1 MSEWIEQEELE
12 KYAGESVRRINSSLW
27 LMAVTSGSYAECYRL
42 IKTVEHLLPYAIVKH
57 WSMCKGKNQT
67 NFLATTSQ
75 SSLGHSHP
83 STLPRRK
90 PVRVRKMVVG
100 KISPKKYDEPIGP
113 KEKHHY
119 WSPPNMMCTVCGQN
133 ELTAWHDTDSP
144 QDFHHRFVRD
154 VKQLEFE
161 RQSKAQGMP
170 VTVSSREDL
179 RHLKAEGKI

>member
-1 MSEWIEQEELE
+1 MTDFIHKDQLRR
-12 KYAGESVRRINSSLW
+12 YARPLRQVSPAIYQSAIRC
-27 LMAVTSGSYAECYRL
+27 GSYEKVYRL
-42 IKTVEHLLPYAIVKH
+42 LYQHRDRISIPIHKPEQLT
-57 WSMCKGKNQT
+57 KGKNQM

-75 SSLGHSHP
+75 SSLGHSHS

-100 KISPKKYDEPIGP
+100 KISPKKYAEPIGP

-119 WSPPNMMCTVCGQN
+119 WSPPHMMCTVCGQN

>member
-57 WSMCKGKNQT
+57 WSMCKGKNQQ

-83 STLPRRK
+83 STLPRR
-90 PVRVRKMVVG
+90 RRKHSGAVKKLSGG
-100 KISPKKYDEPIGP
+100 KFPLPKLYDSSCGP
-113 KEKHHY
+113 KEKIPA
-119 WSPPNMMCTVCGQN
+119 SIVCTVCGEH
-133 ELTAWHDTDSP
+133 ELTAWHDTDRP
-144 QDFHHRFVRD
+144 QDFHHRFKRD
-154 VKQLEFE
+154 VKHIEFIKSLKDTE
-161 RQSKAQGMP
+161 MTY
-170 VTVSSREDL
+170 TVSGREDL
-179 RHLKAEGKI
+179 KHIK